1 MFAGNWSTFRIFKS
15 LIPFLSLPSLGRFAL
30 GILLGI
36 AAVSMWQQFHLAFG
50 LDPVMLLMEGLV
62 LSLAF
67 WLGQRWS
74 AKQTRDSGNR
84 SLSYMVLCVVA
95 WSLLHPFWIETITT
109 LIAFLPISWL
119 EGSSSRPVAFLVVA
133 ILGWLLPGMLWF
145 SVMTHRSASR
155 STNDQIAPSI
165 SLGIASGLVFNAVMF
180 APRTGVFVPTI
191 LSSVLAIGVIV
202 WRRCYPLGEAAERAE
217 HRANSTSKHHF
228 VDIGMSFLVGGLL
241 ACHIRLINQLMP
253 HGAYVLFGEVA
264 GIFAGIACGLA
275 VVRCSWKSAAAWS
288 GLCAAASSS
297 LLFVLQPLLVDLSLW
312 MNSTLTNLS
321 WLMIARIGLL
331 VLTMFPFG
339 VVLAGI
345 AKSNGNSVPLPSVFV
360 AGISFATFLLGG
372 SVDTMTLAAGC
383 SGLLFTTAVYGQ
395 VRSSGWVF
403 SIRTALAGGLLLA
416 MALSLPAWRH
426 NDDAS
431 RTAKVLFSTPA
442 FVAYRSGWSIN
453 QLSALDDLRLI
464 HRTEN
469 STGSLTLWRGRV
481 AELYVREAGVPRS
494 VMTRNP
500 EIVPQFAPEVL
511 QAVYSLVL
519 ADRPGRIMLLGLSGG
534 VPLST
539 CLEFPVRE
547 VVCTEG
553 DSSLINLVRG
563 PIARETGF
571 DPLVDD
577 RVTLQNLSPEM
588 ALMARPTEPFDV
600 ILSCPPSSALTS
612 GAANFTTE
620 FYQRASRHLS
630 QRGLFCQRFECV
642 DYGPEPLRIVLK
654 SMRNAFQQVI
664 AIETAA
670 GEFLLMGA
678 NSDEVFIPGDLASRL
693 ELPHIPRILARSG
706 LDWSTLLN
714 QPAYDHEALG
724 EICADSRVAANS
736 AFNGL
741 LGAMTPAE
749 VMRWGNKQQETQE
762 ILTTTRL
769 TKAPFWTQAVSGEPR
784 QIDEEI
790 HLSRRSRLVEWLGDS
805 QVSLELLRRLKEVT
819 TQQKLVHEN
828 PDAHWWEYRKTL
840 KAQLQ
845 ERPRTIVQQVKA
857 IDEKPSLHPEDIRR
871 RDYFVVLGNAVN
883 RKKTPTR
890 EEIAAVE
897 EYLEP
902 YDPLLSYFARQ
913 EIADLLARCDKDAD
927 RELAYRL
934 HVIFFAPTRDAS
946 VRNVATALNTLVKH
960 PDVIPDPSTR
970 FDALNGLVQ
979 TMRTRW
985 ETRQFISET
994 SVKKVLEDV
1003 DQSLISVENGV
1014 TALDQLAVSA
1024 GIPETDWKNRKQVIE
1039 RLLLRPLRS
1048 YRAEITARQARSQ
1061 MQARAIFEKVN
1072 RSDQEE

>member
-1 MFAGNWSTFRIFKS
+1 M
-15 LIPFLSLPSLGRFAL
+15 
-30 GILLGI
+30 
-36 AAVSMWQQFHLAFG
+36 
-50 LDPVMLLMEGLV
+50 
-62 LSLAF
+62 
-67 WLGQRWS
+67 
-74 AKQTRDSGNR
+74 
-84 SLSYMVLCVVA
+84 
-95 WSLLHPFWIETITT
+95 
-109 LIAFLPISWL
+109 
-119 EGSSSRPVAFLVVA
+119 
-133 ILGWLLPGMLWF
+133 
-145 SVMTHRSASR
+145 
-155 STNDQIAPSI
+155 
-165 SLGIASGLVFNAVMF
+165 
-180 APRTGVFVPTI
+180 
-191 LSSVLAIGVIV
+191 
-202 WRRCYPLGEAAERAE
+202 
-217 HRANSTSKHHF
+217 
-228 VDIGMSFLVGGLL
+228 
-241 ACHIRLINQLMP
+241 
-253 HGAYVLFGEVA
+253 
-264 GIFAGIACGLA
+264 
-275 VVRCSWKSAAAWS
+275 
-288 GLCAAASSS
+288 
-297 LLFVLQPLLVDLSLW
+297 
-312 MNSTLTNLS
+312 
-321 WLMIARIGLL
+321 
-331 VLTMFPFG
+331 
-339 VVLAGI
+339 
-345 AKSNGNSVPLPSVFV
+345 
-360 AGISFATFLLGG
+360 
-372 SVDTMTLAAGC
+372 
-383 SGLLFTTAVYGQ
+383 
-395 VRSSGWVF
+395 
-403 SIRTALAGGLLLA
+403 
-416 MALSLPAWRH
+416 
-426 NDDAS
+426 
-431 RTAKVLFSTPA
+431 
-442 FVAYRSGWSIN
+442 
-453 QLSALDDLRLI
+453 
-464 HRTEN
+464 
-469 STGSLTLWRGRV
+469 
-481 AELYVREAGVPRS
+481 
-494 VMTRNP
+494 
-500 EIVPQFAPEVL
+500 
-511 QAVYSLVL
+511 
-519 ADRPGRIMLLGLSGG
+519 
-534 VPLST
+534 
-539 CLEFPVRE
+539 
-547 VVCTEG
+547 VCTEG

-670 GEFLLMGA
+670 GELLLMGA

-749 VMRWGNKQQETQE
+749 VMRWGNKQQETQQ

-946 VRNVATALNTLVKH
+946 VRNVATALNALVKH
-960 PDVIPDPSTR
+960 PDAIPDPSTR